1 MNKSAIFK
9 AAHALT
15 KATIQA
21 GDSYAVTF
29 GAALR
34 IVISESKVKVLGVC
48 VSMGDV
54 KRSPNAAL
62 NRMIESSKNY
72 IAWRNIYAD
81 AWFVCSRA
89 TVEKLVKNKRVKL
102 EDGEVVKIS
111 NGATV
116 DEYLLEMDAKKV
128 DSVLV
133 KQGFEKEAA
142 EISRTKLN
150 LLSEVLYNSE
160 FDASILFN

>member
-15 KATIQA
+15 KATVQA

-29 GAALR
+29 GAALK
-34 IVISESKVKVLGVC
+34 IVISESKVKALGVY
-48 VSMGDV
+48 VAMGDV
-54 KRSPNAAL
+54 MRSPNVSMT
-62 NRMIESSKNY
+62 RMIESGKNY
-72 IAWRNIYAD
+72 IAWRNVYAD
-81 AWFVCSRA
+81 AWFICSRA
-89 TVEKLVKNKRVKL
+89 TVEKIVKNKRVKL

-116 DEYLLEMDAKKV
+116 DEYMLEMDAKKT
-128 DSVLV
+128 DSVMI
-133 KQGFEKEAA
+133 KQGFEKDVA
-142 EISRTKLN
+142 EISRTRLD
-150 LLSEVLYNSE
+150 LLSEVLYNPE